1 MEGDCVEGEPDD
13 EEDGVDH
20 NGDGL
25 GLAVLHV
32 RWQAEV
38 LLHVH

>member
-13 EEDGVDH
+13 EEDRVDRD
-20 NGDGL
+20 GDGL